1 MAENEMSRR
10 GFLKGLVVMVT
21 AGAATGGGAAALVKL
36 RKGETIFETV
46 GATPPPAVSL
56 PTAAPIQANPA
67 NSDVLA
73 RLAEAQAENMRLQA
87 ELAAA
92 QSRLQALEAANGDAG
107 QINAALQTELTN
119 AQNQV
124 GLLAGLVALYDQ
136 LEQVNLADVLGNGM
150 AAVNEAWDDLTGRV
164 PGLEEGLSLGS
175 LALDD
180 FERQIPLVAAGRTWV
195 DMHLARLEV
204 LFQASQQVLSAVL
217 ETAGDF
223 LALLSKWFADVMKW
237 VPFGMGDK
245 ASSIFTALTDL
256 LQETP
261 QTISGLHSNVLDPLN
276 PWLEKQGDEVA
287 LQSKLVKPLRESA
300 LNPAVE
306 VAGKVRQ
313 THETFVAQL
322 AEPAQ
327 QAANQRQTMQEL
339 IRQYRE
345 KHQV

>member
-21 AGAATGGGAAALVKL
+21 AGAATGGGAAALMKL
-36 RKGETIFETV
+36 RKGETVFETM
-46 GATPPPAVSL
+46 GPTPPVVNV
-56 PTAAPIQANPA
+56 PTTAPVQTNAGN
-67 NSDVLA
+67 NDLLA
-73 RLAEAQAENMRLQA
+73 RLAEAQAENLRLRA
-87 ELAAA
+87 ELTAT
-92 QSRLQALEAANGDAG
+92 QNRLQALEAANGDAS
-107 QINAALQTELTN
+107 QVNAALQAELTN

-124 GLLAGLVALYDQ
+124 GLLAGLVALYEQ
-136 LEQVNLADVLGNGM
+136 LEQVDLADVVGNGI
-150 AAVNEAWDDLTGRV
+150 AAVGEAWNDLTGRV

-175 LALDD
+175 LVLDD

-195 DMHLARLEV
+195 DLHLARLEL
-204 LFQASQQVLSAVL
+204 LFQTSQQVLSAVL

-223 LALLSKWFADVMKW
+223 FSLLAAWFADVLKW

-245 ASSIFTALTDL
+245 ASSVITALTDL

-287 LQSKLVKPLRESA
+287 LQSKLVKPLRENA

-313 THETFVAQL
+313 THETYVAQL

-327 QAANQRQTMQEL
+327 QLVNQRQTMQEL